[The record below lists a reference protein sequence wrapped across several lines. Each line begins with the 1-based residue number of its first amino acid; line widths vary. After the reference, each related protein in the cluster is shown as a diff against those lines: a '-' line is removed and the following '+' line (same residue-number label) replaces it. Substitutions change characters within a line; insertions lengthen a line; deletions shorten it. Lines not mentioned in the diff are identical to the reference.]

1 MEAVPE
7 ERRTWM
13 MHTSV
18 GRVFGTVTAAAVVI
32 ASALLASPQAQSNSI
47 GERFSAVA
55 VDLDQGSQTQLEIV
69 VERWSAEA
77 QRQRLTE
84 VLLNSGP
91 EKLLEALQDAPKVG
105 YIRTTTS
112 LAWDLHFASH
122 VPAED
127 GGERI
132 VIATDRPVGFRELWN
147 QTRSVEYPFTIV
159 ELRVDKSGEGD
170 GTMSL
175 ATKVIP
181 DKTNNVITIENYGT
195 QRIRLQQ
202 VKRETAN

>member
-1 MEAVPE
+1 
-7 ERRTWM
+7 M
-13 MHTSV
+13 MHTKA
-18 GRVFGTVTAAAVVI
+18 GRVFATITAAVIVI
-32 ASALLASPQAQSNSI
+32 AGAMVADPHAQSNSA

-55 VDLDQGSQTQLEIV
+55 VDLDQGSQTQLQIV
-69 VERWSAEA
+69 VERWSSEA
-77 QRQRLTE
+77 QRQRLTD
-84 VLLNSGP
+84 VLLNKGP
-91 EKLLEALQDAPKVG
+91 EKLLDALQDAPKVG

-112 LAWDLHFASH
+112 LGWDLHFASH

-132 VIATDRPVGFRELWN
+132 VIATDRPMGFRELWN

-159 ELRVDKSGEGD
+159 EMRVDKSGEGD

-181 DKTNNVITIENYGT
+181 DKANNIITLENYGT

-202 VKRETAN
+202 VKRESAN

>member
-1 MEAVPE
+1 M
-7 ERRTWM
+7 
-13 MHTSV
+13 
-18 GRVFGTVTAAAVVI
+18 VV
-32 ASALLASPQAQSNSI
+32 APQAQSNSV

-55 VDLDQGSQTQLEIV
+55 VDLDQGSQTPLQIV
-69 VERWSAEA
+69 VERWSSEA
-77 QRQRLTE
+77 QRQRLTD
-84 VLLNSGP
+84 VLLNKGP

-105 YIRTTTS
+105 YIRSTTS

-122 VPAED
+122 VPGED

-132 VIATDRPVGFRELWN
+132 VIATDRPMGYRELWN
-147 QTRSVEYPFTIV
+147 QSRSVEYPFTIV
-159 ELRVDKSGEGD
+159 EMRVDKSGEGD

-181 DKTNNVITIENYGT
+181 DKTNNIITLENYGT

-202 VKRETAN
+202 VKRESAN